1 MNDES
6 NRALPSELDD
16 VAARLRASRD
26 ELSGME
32 LDTVRQRVLRTAART
47 TPSRRSSFMKSRLA
61 VTAMLVTGMLF
72 STAGASLAV
81 SNATDNDTPSSV
93 QYRQSDDSQQVLGEV
108 GNVGNAPSADSQ
120 PAATPTPEAQPTAP
134 QESSGE
140 LPFTGFLAIPILI
153 GGVAL
158 LSTGLVL
165 RRRTGEQDDIS

>member
-6 NRALPSELDD
+6 NRALPPELDD

-32 LDTVRQRVLRTAART
+32 LDSVRQRVLRTALH
-47 TPSRRSSFMKSRLA
+47 TPSRRSTFMKSRLA
-61 VTAMLVTGMLF
+61 VTAMLVLGMLF

-81 SNATDNDTPSSV
+81 QGATGDETPSGV

-108 GNVGNAPSADSQ
+108 GEVDSAPSADSA
-120 PAATPTPEAQPTAP
+120 PAATPPAPEAQPTAP

-165 RRRTGEQDDIS
+165 RRRTGEQDDVS